1 MGHKDR
7 NNRPLAYEL
16 AVNAAKHEIVE
27 VTVKGDSSPEILVP
41 RPVPF
46 TRYSGALNRWLQP
59 IMPTSTSMTPHAM
72 VFHTK
77 KTVAQVQHILTT
89 RHVVGR
95 VWSTVFP
102 QQDTYIYNSEK
113 GDVTVITLIRVA
125 QKGRTVFGMDLW
137 YPHYS
142 FVGRYGIPDFYK
154 VMPFTDV
161 NDIHSRQWEAV
172 LVANRR
178 STVTIKKCAEPKSTT
193 TPTTYTTTPTTERVW
208 DTSAT
213 YPTTTPTTY
222 TPYTMPTET
231 TTYTPPPTTTPPT
244 TCPDGVN
251 EF

>member
-1 MGHKDR
+1 MGSEKGDVTVITLIRVAQKGRTVFGMDLWYPHYYFVGRYGIPDFYKVMPFEDVNDIHSRQWEAVLVANRRSSVTIKKCAEPQTTTPTTTYTTTTPPTTCPDGVNEFKVTPVKSHKDR

-46 TRYSGALNRWLQP
+46 TRYSSALNRWLQP

-77 KTVAQVQHILTT
+77 KTVAQVRHILTT

-113 GDVTVITLIRVA
+113 GDVT
-125 QKGRTVFGMDLW
+125 
-137 YPHYS
+137 
-142 FVGRYGIPDFYK
+142 
-154 VMPFTDV
+154 
-161 NDIHSRQWEAV
+161 
-172 LVANRR
+172 
-178 STVTIKKCAEPKSTT
+178 
-193 TPTTYTTTPTTERVW
+193 
-208 DTSAT
+208 
-213 YPTTTPTTY
+213 
-222 TPYTMPTET
+222 
-231 TTYTPPPTTTPPT
+231 
-244 TCPDGVN
+244 
-251 EF
+251 